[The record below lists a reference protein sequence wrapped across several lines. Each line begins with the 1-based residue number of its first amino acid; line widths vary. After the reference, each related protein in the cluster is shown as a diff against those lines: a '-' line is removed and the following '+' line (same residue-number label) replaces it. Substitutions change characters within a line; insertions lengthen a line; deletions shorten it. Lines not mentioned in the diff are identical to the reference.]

1 MDCIGS
7 ELLNILRNGGV
18 QMNRGFVQSDLK
30 KMRASQKADQQLCT
44 GTYLPSGSCHGAQQ
58 LVALASMY
66 VCMYIC
72 TVSKPQVSEV
82 PQAARLTLCIVH

>member
-7 ELLNILRNGGV
+7 ELPNILRNGGV

-30 KMRASQKADQQLCT
+30 KMRASQKANQQLCT

-66 VCMYIC
+66 VCMY
-72 TVSKPQVSEV
+72 VYLYGK
-82 PQAARLTLCIVH
+82 QAASF